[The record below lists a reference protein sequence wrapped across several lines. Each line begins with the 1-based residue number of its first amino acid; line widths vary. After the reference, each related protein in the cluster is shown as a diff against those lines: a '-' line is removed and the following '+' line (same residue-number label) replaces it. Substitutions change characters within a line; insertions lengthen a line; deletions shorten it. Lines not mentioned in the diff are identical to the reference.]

1 MYKSRI
7 VSKTPRDIL
16 PTVAV
21 EKINSQND
29 KNVNKTVE
37 CKSRRGLRDVIALQG
52 ALSEAEAAVCDAL

>member
-21 EKINSQND
+21 EKINSQSD
-29 KNVNKTVE
+29 KNVNKNLFA
-37 CKSRRGLRDVIALQG
+37 CFLIK
-52 ALSEAEAAVCDAL
+52 